1 VRETQSARSLHVAG
15 REQPYLLIRRQGRR
29 RLTLSVE
36 PRRGLVVLAPPR
48 LALAAIEAFLVA
60 EAAWWTTRLA
70 ELAAWEAEHPPR
82 RFADGERLPLLGEAW
97 TLRVS
102 EAPGRLR
109 ARVGGTGQ
117 SAGTPRGEAAREIA
131 LVLPAGLAPEVR
143 HAAAAAALE
152 AWYRPLA
159 RELIAARAAHWARA
173 LRVRPTA
180 IGIRDT
186 RSRWGSCSSSG
197 RLSFSWRL
205 VMAPPAVLDY
215 LVVHE
220 LCHLK
225 QPDHSERF
233 WALVAGQL
241 PDYERARRWLR
252 RRGRELYL

>member
-1 VRETQSARSLHVAG
+1 MKDTESARSLRIAG
-15 REQPYLLIRRQGRR
+15 REQPYLLIRRAGRR

-60 EAAWWTTRLA
+60 EVAWWTARLA
-70 ELAAWEAEHPPR
+70 ELAAWEAAHPPR
-82 RFADGERLPLLGEAW
+82 AFVDGERLPLLGEPW

-102 EAPGRLR
+102 EVPGRLR
-109 ARVGGTGQ
+109 ARVGRTRPG
-117 SAGTPRGEAAREIA
+117 APAREIA
-131 LVLPAGLAPEVR
+131 LALPAGLDPEAR
-143 HAAAAAALE
+143 RATAAAALD
-152 AWYRPLA
+152 AWYRRLA
-159 RELIAARAAHWARA
+159 RELIAARAAHWSRP
-173 LRVRPTA
+173 LRVTPAA
-180 IGIRDT
+180 ITIRDT

-225 QPDHSERF
+225 QQDHSERF
-233 WALVAGQL
+233 WALVAEQV

-252 RRGRELYL
+252 RHGRELYL

>member
-1 VRETQSARSLHVAG
+1 MSETESARSLRVDG
-15 REQPYLLIRRQGRR
+15 REQPYVLIRRQGRR

-48 LALAAIEAFLVA
+48 LALATIEAFLVA
-60 EAAWWTTRLA
+60 QAAWWGSRLA

-82 RFADGERLPLLGEAW
+82 AFVDGERLPLLGEAW

-102 EAPGRLR
+102 EDQGRR
-109 ARVGGTGQ
+109 RPRITRV
-117 SAGTPRGEAAREIA
+117 PRGEGPGEIR
-131 LVLPAGLAPEVR
+131 LLLPAGLDPEAR
-143 HAAAAAALE
+143 RSLAAGALE
-152 AWYRPLA
+152 AWYRRLA
-159 RELIAARAAHWARA
+159 RELIAARAAHWAQA
-173 LRVRPTA
+173 LRVRPAA
-180 IGIRDT
+180 ISIRDT

-225 QPDHSERF
+225 QHDHSERF
-233 WALVAGQL
+233 WALVAEQI
-241 PDYERARRWLR
+241 PDFERARRWLR